1 MHYWQFLPSFF
12 DFWERDVY
20 YPQKIVAKWIGEINV
35 WKYLLWD
42 KKLSFCISSFVFSFE
57 LELQINLGWKGLLEV
72 IWSIGSLRFYRFYRL
87 SEYCEWLLSNLS
99 SLGWKVWRSFNAFH
113 LSYSIF
119 SSFWWTLHWTL
130 SRFSVSVLKW
140 RTKYGCIIQGTSAQ
154 VLNRVQWSHALTCC
168 RLGHALS
175 SLPQGCSADSHV
187 ACHLP
192 APPSTL
198 QQSWFLDSYNCDLY
212 SWSLYQLSSATKGI
226 SRLSAW
232 VILGHGYCSGKR
244 WEQIRCRCL
253 QRDDRMCTHTY
264 TPHLSALIV
273 PKWNWCFNFF
283 KPSGAI
289 CFFHLK
295 DNVRAQTVLMLRKK
309 NRPAWPQILASGSA
323 AHPYRA
329 FIEPSLKSRD
339 RKFASQPQPPLQA
352 HGLTTSPAMWSP
364 CQTLSVP
371 ICWGGPAVPLQGL
384 TQQGKAREGSER
396 MHCTASLPTTSWA
409 GSFLATVT
417 SSSDIEFLGSR
428 WQTVSVLLCQ
438 QLCCRWILPEFR
450 SVTNLTLKPVCSVE
464 AGLHALLC

>member
-1 MHYWQFLPSFF
+1 M
-12 DFWERDVY
+12 
-20 YPQKIVAKWIGEINV
+20 

-119 SSFWWTLHWTL
+119 SSFWWTLHWSL

-140 RTKYGCIIQGTSAQ
+140 RTKSGCIIQGTSAQ

-232 VILGHGYCSGKR
+232 VILGHDYCSGKR

-309 NRPAWPQILASGSA
+309 IGLPGLKYSLLEVLLTPTGLSLNPASNPETGNL
-323 AHPYRA
+323 
-329 FIEPSLKSRD
+329 
-339 RKFASQPQPPLQA
+339 PPNL
-352 HGLTTSPAMWSP
+352 
-364 CQTLSVP
+364 
-371 ICWGGPAVPLQGL
+371 
-384 TQQGKAREGSER
+384 
-396 MHCTASLPTTSWA
+396 SLPCRLM
-409 GSFLATVT
+409 GSPPAP
-417 SSSDIEFLGSR
+417 
-428 WQTVSVLLCQ
+428 QC
-438 QLCCRWILPEFR
+438 
-450 SVTNLTLKPVCSVE
+450 
-464 AGLHALLC
+464 GLHARPYLFQSVGADLLYPCRASLSKARRERAVRGCTAQPPYPPPVELAHSWLLLPVVLIPSFWVLDGRQFLFCSVNNYAADEYCQSFDQLPIWHWNLFAQ